1 MAKINYIQIIRK
13 CNQGCLFCSNP
24 ENFKEMTVS
33 TFKKQLG
40 NLIKRGTTEI
50 IITGG
55 EPTLH
60 PQLFALIKY
69 TLANSLACRIITN
82 GQKLSDKKYLAD
94 LAKTGLKHL
103 HLSFYSYKPK
113 IQNYLSQ
120 NPESYLNII
129 KALRNLA
136 GYDIE
141 VNINCVI
148 NKYNAQ
154 HLDKNV
160 LFILKNFPRIKH
172 FVFNN
177 LDPMMNRASE
187 NTRVIPKLADFKD
200 SLNKA
205 LKILKLSGKSF
216 RVERVPL
223 CYMLNFAEFST
234 ETRKRV
240 KNEGRVI
247 YFLDKREQMKQTS
260 DQFKYPEVK
269 VCKKCSLNNIC
280 AGLYAAD
287 KYYDSQ
293 ELRPQNIDSSII
305 IKKILGET

>member
-13 CNQGCLFCSNP
+13 CNQNCLFCSNP
-24 ENFKEMTVS
+24 ENFKEMTVAI
-33 TFKKQLG
+33 FKKQLDD
-40 NLIKRGTTEI
+40 LIERGTREI

-60 PQLFALIKY
+60 PQLFSLIKY
-69 TLANSLACRIITN
+69 TLSKGLACRIITN
-82 GQKLSDKKYLAD
+82 GQKLSDKKYLSD
-94 LAKTGLKHL
+94 LVKTGLKHL

-120 NPESYLNII
+120 NPKSYLNII
-129 KALRNLA
+129 KALKNLA
-136 GYDIE
+136 DYNIE

-148 NKYNAQ
+148 SKYNAQ
-154 HLDKNV
+154 YLDRYII
-160 LFILKNFPRIKH
+160 FILRNFPYIKH

-177 LDPMMNRASE
+177 LDPFMNRASE
-187 NTRVIPKLADFKD
+187 NIQVIPKLSDFKA

-205 LKILKLSGKSF
+205 LKILKLAGRTF

-223 CYMLNFAEFST
+223 CYMLDFAEYST

-240 KNEGRVI
+240 KDEGRI
-247 YFLDKREQMKQTS
+247 IIFLDKRKQMLQNS
-260 DQFKYPEVK
+260 DQFKYPQVPI
-269 VCKKCSLNNIC
+269 CNSCSLKDIC

-287 KYYDSQ
+287 KYYDAS
-293 ELRPQNIDSSII
+293 ELKPQTIDPQII
-305 IKKILGET
+305 ISKILKS